1 MPPNWLDDVTS
12 GSACYQSSFQSG
24 LFPDPPLWVDEW
36 ADRHMV
42 IPADLGSA
50 EPGQYRVSRTPFA
63 KAVMRMGVPV
73 SPRNIF
79 PSNIQ
84 GMPTWYEARICE
96 KGYAGRRGGV
106 DMMVAMNPQTWDAD
120 VREVEPGGYLFYDS
134 TRALP
139 ASAFRRDITVIGMP
153 VRLPMRDAVL
163 MNGILAHGLD
173 YDDTV
178 VPGQIVVNILH
189 LPATIGRHPGDV
201 AIALR
206 WGYGSAFGLAHVVLR
221 HRLPEPAASA
231 IFGGALMTVTLSMFP
246 LLGRTPPPWR
256 WAPAVLA
263 TSVGTHAAYVLA
275 AAVTD
280 DALR

>member
-1 MPPNWLDDVTS
+1 MTH
-12 GSACYQSSFQSG
+12 
-24 LFPDPPLWVDEW
+24 PDRPPLLPW
-36 ADRHMV
+36 
-42 IPADLGSA
+42 PARGVLAGAMGTLAMSLAYYA
-50 EPGQYRVSRTPFA
+50 ERRLQR
-63 KAVMRMGVPV
+63 
-73 SPRNIF
+73 
-79 PSNIQ
+79 Q
-84 GMPTWYEARICE
+84 
-96 KGYAGRRGGV
+96 RGGHHQG
-106 DMMVAMNPQTWDAD
+106 AATLAD
-120 VREVEPGGYLFYDS
+120 G
-134 TRALP
+134 A
-139 ASAFRRDITVIGMP
+139 P
-153 VRLPMRDAVL
+153 VR
-163 MNGILAHGLD
+163 GLASHTGLD

-231 IFGGALMTVTLSMFP
+231 IFGGALMAITLSMFP